1 MNAAVL
7 SEPECLA
14 SSMVCPVRAA
24 VLAASISR
32 EAGGL
37 FWTVK
42 ALSESLIGAGCEI
55 RVFGGED
62 SHSNEDKASWG
73 QTPVSVQAISGP
85 RAFGFQR
92 NLMDRLRAYR
102 PDLVHVHGLWMY
114 PSAAALRW
122 SAGSRP
128 HLISPRGMLD
138 PWAVRNSAWKKKIS
152 ARLYEDAHL
161 KGATCIHALCDAE
174 RDAIRAYG
182 LRNPV
187 AVIPNGV
194 DLPDLDALVPPPEW
208 SRQLPTGAK
217 VLLFLSRIHPK
228 KGLVELIDAWAS
240 ARQRRIPDADDWYLV
255 IAGWEQGGHQ
265 AELEQQV
272 RALRLEN
279 SVRFVGPQFGTD
291 KAASFRRADAFV
303 LPSHSEG
310 LPMAVLEAWSY
321 GLPVAMTPQCNLP
334 EGFAAGAAIQL
345 LPERNALVDGLATL
359 FGVSEAE
366 RQALGQRGRRLV
378 ERKFVWKRIGSEM
391 ADVYRWV
398 LGQAERPGSVAL
410 A

>member
-1 MNAAVL
+1 MTSRVW
-7 SEPECLA
+7 SRPERLR
-14 SSMVCPVRAA
+14 SSVSGPVRAA
-24 VLAASISR
+24 VLAASVSR

-37 FWTVK
+37 FWAVK
-42 ALSESLIGAGCEI
+42 ALSESLVGAGCRI
-55 RVFGGED
+55 KVFGGED
-62 SHSNEDKASWG
+62 AHSNEDKAGWG
-73 QTPVSVQAISGP
+73 QTPVSVQTISGP

-92 NLMDRLRAYR
+92 NLMNRLRAYR

-114 PSAAALRW
+114 PSVAALRW
-122 SAGSRP
+122 SGRSRP
-128 HLISPRGMLD
+128 HLISPHGMLD

-161 KGATCIHALCDAE
+161 KGAACIHALCEPE

-208 SRQLPTGAK
+208 SGELPRGAK

-228 KGLVELIDAWAS
+228 KGLVELLDAWAN
-240 ARQRRIPDADDWYLV
+240 ARQRRVPGADDWHLV

-265 AELEQQV
+265 AELEHQV
-272 RALRLEN
+272 RALRLEG
-279 SVRFVGPQFGTD
+279 SVRFVGPQFGAD
-291 KAASFRRADAFV
+291 KAASYRRADAFV

-310 LPMAVLEAWSY
+310 LPMAVLEAWSH

-334 EGFAAGAAIQL
+334 EGFAASAAIQL
-345 LPERNALVDGLATL
+345 LPEANSLVDGLAAL
-359 FGVSEAE
+359 FGMSEAE
-366 RQALGQRGRRLV
+366 REALGQRGRQLV